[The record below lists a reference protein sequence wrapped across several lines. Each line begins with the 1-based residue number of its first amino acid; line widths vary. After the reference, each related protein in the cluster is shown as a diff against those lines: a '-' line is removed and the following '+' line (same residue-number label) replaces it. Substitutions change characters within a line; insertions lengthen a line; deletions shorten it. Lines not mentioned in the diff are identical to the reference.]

1 MNKPITELEQAREDL
16 LKLKDA
22 IFCKQMSDDYCFTNG
37 TIYPLL
43 REEKELKA
51 RIAELEK
58 VYE

>member
-1 MNKPITELEQAREDL
+1 MGKEMNELEQAREEL

-22 IFCKQMSDDYCFTNG
+22 IFRKCMSDDYCYTNG

-43 REEKELKA
+43 HEEKELRA

-58 VYE
+58 VNE